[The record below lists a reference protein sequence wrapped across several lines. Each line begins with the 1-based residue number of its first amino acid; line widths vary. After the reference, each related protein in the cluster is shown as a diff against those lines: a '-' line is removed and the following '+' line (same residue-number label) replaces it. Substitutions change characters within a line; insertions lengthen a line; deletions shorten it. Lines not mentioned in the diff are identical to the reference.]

1 MEIPVHTGSIV
12 YSRAGRDSGR
22 FYLVVEVVSDVFV
35 KIADGHVRRLASPKL
50 KKIKHLKCTGE
61 INTKIA
67 DKLVNGAVVYDAEIF
82 SALKSYNG

>member
-1 MEIPVHTGSIV
+1 MQTGSIV

-22 FYLVVEVVSDVFV
+22 FYLVVEVVDDIFV
-35 KIADGHVRRLASPKL
+35 KIADGHVRRLAKPKL

-61 INTKIA
+61 VNTKIA
-67 DKLVNGAVVYDAEIF
+67 EKLIKGTVVYDAEIF